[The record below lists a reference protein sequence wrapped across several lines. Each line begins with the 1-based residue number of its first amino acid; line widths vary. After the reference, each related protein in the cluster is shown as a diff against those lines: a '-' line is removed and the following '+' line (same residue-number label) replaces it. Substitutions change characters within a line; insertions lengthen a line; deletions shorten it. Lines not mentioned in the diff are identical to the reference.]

1 MQVTTYILMQATTY
15 MPPVISKKTKAPDSR
30 ERLIAAAI
38 KVFARDGLYR
48 ATTRVIA
55 EEAGVNEVTLFRHFQ
70 NKDGLLATVITQM
83 IQDHTQEGLDDET
96 QWTCNFKR
104 SVQRFGEGLYAQLV
118 RDEAFIRTMV
128 GEAQRH
134 PEYSR
139 SIIMEAVKPKRAR
152 FISNLEAARK
162 AGQVRR
168 GIDLGIAADTFTGML
183 FGGMLRNT
191 AGCID
196 GYTPEQYVA
205 MCVEIFVS
213 GLTPVPRN

>member
-1 MQVTTYILMQATTY
+1 MQATTY
-15 MPPVISKKTKAPDSR
+15 MPTTAIKKPKAADSR
-30 ERLIAAAI
+30 ERLIAAAM
-38 KVFARDGLYR
+38 KVFARDGLHR

-55 EEAGVNEVTLFRHFQ
+55 EEAGVNEATLFRHFQ
-70 NKDGLLATVITQM
+70 NKDGFGQM
-83 IQDHTQEGLDDET
+83 LHDHTQEGLDDEM
-96 QWTCNFKR
+96 QWTSNFKR

-183 FGGMLRNT
+183 FGGMLRIT

-213 GLTPVPRN
+213 GLTPNPRS